1 MQDIFVGL
9 FLQKEGDRIEKIL
22 LLAASGSFLVVAGQV
37 WDIVFP
43 INKPLW
49 TSSYVLLTVGWDM
62 LIISVLILVIE
73 VLNIKKWTYFFQVFG
88 KNPLFIFVMSGIGV
102 MTMNLLR
109 VDGTSSKTW
118 IYQNGYLSWLTDYN
132 ASLAFAFSYMLLM
145 WLLGYWLDRNKIY
158 IKI

>member
-1 MQDIFVGL
+1 MDL
-9 FLQKEGDRIEKIL
+9 
-22 LLAASGSFLVVAGQV
+22 
-37 WDIVFP
+37 
-43 INKPLW
+43 
-49 TSSYVLLTVGWDM
+49 
-62 LIISVLILVIE
+62 
-73 VLNIKKWTYFFQVFG
+73 FFQVFG